1 MRRRQSPASNFLAES
16 LASIDFADHAP
27 ALQPRGGEGVV
38 SCAEFC
44 VEHWHLDTPRTDT
57 SRNGVI
63 FTVLS
68 GAVECAGE
76 RFERGAFFLLPA
88 AATDRTIT
96 PQAPGTTV
104 LRTTIPR
111 LQTS

>member
-44 VEHWHLDTPRTDT
+44 VEHWRLDTPRADT
-57 SRNGVI
+57 SRNGVL

-88 AATDRTIT
+88 CAKERTLTPAAPD
-96 PQAPGTTV
+96 ASL
-104 LRTTIPR
+104 LRTAIPCH
-111 LQTS
+111 

>member
-44 VEHWHLDTPRTDT
+44 VEHWRLDTPRADT
-57 SRNGVI
+57 SRNGVL

-76 RFERGAFFLLPA
+76 RFERGAFLLLPA
-88 AATDRTIT
+88 AASDRTLT
-96 PQAPGTTV
+96 PVLADSTV
-104 LRTTIPR
+104 LRTLVPSIG
-111 LQTS
+111 